1 MTTNETRDLDVLMH
15 LDSFQDMTDAEI
27 EIVIAERERR
37 KYEQGRADVDQELY
51 KSLEDKLI
59 AETQA
64 ANDRA
69 QAAFDNAVLSIVNFE
84 TVTDPGVVANG

>member
-1 MTTNETRDLDVLMH
+1 MTTNETRDLDTLMH

-69 QAAFDNAVLSIVNFE
+69 QAAFDNAVLSVVNFE
-84 TVTDPGVVANG
+84 TVTDPGVVVNG